1 MELSR
6 MFKTLV
12 AVAFATFSLG
22 GCNGDSSNKSEAE
35 IEMREL
41 TGEWSPV
48 ISVHGYYDNHAA
60 ADEVVRGL
68 KLVSKVDGHES
79 REYRIRP

>member
-6 MFKTLV
+6 ILKIAAAIAF
-12 AVAFATFSLG
+12 VAFVLNGCSEEGATR
-22 GCNGDSSNKSEAE
+22 KVAE

-48 ISVHGYYDNHAA
+48 ISVHGYYDNDAA
-60 ADEVVRGL
+60 ADEVMRGL